1 MPRKEVNLSEA
12 VNDLLDAA
20 APTLKDLARDSG
32 VSYAAIRSWVTE
44 GRVPRDKTLNRLL
57 NAVELRQREVDRLVK
72 QLRRASR

>member
-44 GRVPRDKTLNRLL
+44 GRVPRDATLTRLL
-57 NAVELRQREVDRLVK
+57 DAVEHRQEKIDRLVRD
-72 QLRRASR
+72 LRRATK